1 MSECR
6 LVLDTN
12 TIISRLLVPS
22 GVAARAV
29 DRALAEGVVLVSE
42 DLLGELAAVLSRSKF
57 DAYVSL
63 EERRQFLEL
72 FCSIAQM
79 VGIQHRI
86 QARRDPKDDIL
97 LQLALN
103 GEARFLVTGDRDLLE
118 LAESFRASHGL
129 EIISPRDYLAS
140 QAAG

>member
-1 MSECR
+1 MSEWR

-22 GVAARAV
+22 GVAGRAV

-42 DLLGELAAVLSRSKF
+42 DLLGELAVVLSRSKF

-86 QARRDPKDDIL
+86 QACRDPKDDIL

-103 GEARFLVTGDRDLLE
+103 GEAKFLVTGDWDLLE

-129 EIISPRDYLAS
+129 NIISPRDYLALQS
-140 QAAG
+140 AS

>member
-1 MSECR
+1 M
-6 LVLDTN
+6 
-12 TIISRLLVPS
+12 
-22 GVAARAV
+22 
-29 DRALAEGVVLVSE
+29 LVSE

-86 QARRDPKDDIL
+86 QACRDPKDDIL

-103 GEARFLVTGDRDLLE
+103 GEAKLLVTGDWDLLE

-129 EIISPRDYLAS
+129 NIISPRDYLALQS
-140 QAAG
+140 AS